1 MCGNDNDRVRVVVDL
16 ERYEELLRKAEHYDN
31 IVDSAMEHA
40 SLHSWNDKL
49 DLDMAPVEY
58 YLLVA
63 ESGRLAGVRSRLLR
77 EREAAQDKAVTVTV
91 KEGEV

>member
-1 MCGNDNDRVRVVVDL
+1 MPDREDCKVIVSL

-49 DLDMAPVEY
+49 DLDMAQIEH

-63 ESGRLAGVRSRLLR
+63 ESGRLAGVRRRLLC
-77 EREAAQDKAVTVTV
+77 ERETAQARA
-91 KEGEV
+91 EEENE